1 LETSASVKAG
11 NRVLPNCV
19 KLITRSRR
27 MEKKKNTNKEEHEEE
42 RRE

>member
-1 LETSASVKAG
+1 LETSASVKAR
-11 NRVLPNCV
+11 NRELRNCV

-27 MEKKKNTNKEEHEEE
+27 MKKKKNTKQEEE